1 MADCNGIERVGI
13 FTTGVYTMKQQMNIS
28 SSGDAVVNNL
38 IIDGIY
44 FATNVKVTKITLF
57 ADISPTG
64 ADLIIDQTIGGAVQ
78 SKAATLTDG
87 SQYEETNTADLLILT
102 TDRYGLKITQIGSTQ
117 PGTNIKVVIHY
128 EKV

>member
-1 MADCNGIERVGI
+1 MSCNGIERVGI
-13 FTTGVYTMKQQMNIS
+13 VTTGLYTMKQQMNIS

-44 FATNVKVTKITLF
+44 FATNVKITKITLF

-64 ADLIIDQTIGGAVQ
+64 ANLIIDQTIGGAVQ

-87 SQYEETNTADLLILT
+87 SQYEETDTADLSVLT
-102 TDRYGLKITQIGSTQ
+102 TDRYGLKITQVGSTK